1 MNLRMII
8 RLPTLKIIEVSEEE
22 GETNYGKNPECQE
35 YVSNRWAMICTINLL
50 SCREREQFQWVV
62 ADETEGKLKYGRK

>member
-8 RLPTLKIIEVSEEE
+8 RLPTMTIIEANDGEEN
-22 GETNYGKNPECQE
+22 TKGKNRECQE
-35 YVSNRWAMICTINLL
+35 YVCNRWGMICTINLL

>member
-1 MNLRMII
+1 M
-8 RLPTLKIIEVSEEE
+8 EVNGEEE
-22 GETNYGKNPECQE
+22 TNTSGKNRECQE
-35 YVSNRWAMICTINLL
+35 YIFNRWAMICTINLL

>member
-8 RLPTLKIIEVSEEE
+8 RLPTTE
-22 GETNYGKNPECQE
+22 GEESNTKDKKREWQ
-35 YVSNRWAMICTINLL
+35 YVCNRWEMICTINLL

>member
-8 RLPTLKIIEVSEEE
+8 RLPTLKITAVNEVEE
-22 GETNYGKNPECQE
+22 ETNYGKNPECQE
-35 YVSNRWAMICTINLL
+35 YVCNRWGMICTINLL
-50 SCREREQFQWVV
+50 SCRERKQFQWVV

>member
-8 RLPTLKIIEVSEEE
+8 RLPKKTITEASDDEENNTK
-22 GETNYGKNPECQE
+22 GRNRE
-35 YVSNRWAMICTINLL
+35 YVCNTWGMICTINLL

>member
-8 RLPTLKIIEVSEEE
+8 RLPTLKIIEEED
-22 GETNYGKNPECQE
+22 ETNKGKNPECQG
-35 YVSNRWAMICTINLL
+35 YVSSRWAMICTINLL